1 MILLLISNT
10 QGRVDDKSANLKILN
25 VSLMFRVSSG
35 NARHE
40 K

>member
-25 VSLMFRVSSG
+25 VSLMFRVSLG
-35 NARHE
+35 NAQHE